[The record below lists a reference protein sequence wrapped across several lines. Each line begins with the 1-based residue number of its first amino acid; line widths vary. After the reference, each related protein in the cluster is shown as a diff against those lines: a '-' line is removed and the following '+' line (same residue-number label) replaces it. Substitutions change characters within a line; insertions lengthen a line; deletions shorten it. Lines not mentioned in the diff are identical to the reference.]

1 MKKPCPDFD
10 EMFKERFIEGIC
22 DSSLRREIRRFT
34 FEKKSMSFGEFRQI
48 IWQWTEDYKTKPL
61 SKCYSAHEIT
71 SQDSIKTSVI
81 RPQEERQLS
90 EIQIACSSCNKNQ
103 KQFKLLSDQLDKQKS
118 RSDIKPNSGQ
128 AKTGSSH

>member
-22 DSSLRREIRRFT
+22 DPSLRREIRRFT

-81 RPQEERQLS
+81 RPQEESQLS
-90 EIQIACSSCNKNQ
+90 EIHSML
-103 KQFKLLSDQLDKQKS
+103 KLQQKS
-118 RSDIKPNSGQ
+118 KAVQIVVRP
-128 AKTGSSH
+128 TR